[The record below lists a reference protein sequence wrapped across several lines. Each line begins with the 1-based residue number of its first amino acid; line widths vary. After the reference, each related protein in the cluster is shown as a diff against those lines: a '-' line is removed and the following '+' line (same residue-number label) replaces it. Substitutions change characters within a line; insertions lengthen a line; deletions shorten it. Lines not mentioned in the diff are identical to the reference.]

1 MTIKIEIEAHPDRG
15 DMSDQIKRAMSALGY
30 VREDMVAQA
39 LSDPENQPSQWG
51 TVPAGTTVVLVDP
64 LNRAEQQTVTEPTT
78 QVVATRKRGEP
89 SPGRSRRTKAEIAE
103 DEAAEKAEIAN
114 RIAGRLA
121 DAPVE
126 EIDAAIE
133 TFAAI
138 STGENRVG
146 PDDTDEDAVQDAADE
161 QAEMAAKREPG
172 KLTHDDLRKAVG
184 DYQKKHGMPAAVA
197 LVQAGGLIGKPIIEV
212 PEADLEAVIAAVS
225 GVAVAAVSKPVEQ
238 ASDKPAETQAAPV
251 TKDDLL
257 ALMQAYVKKYGDVAA
272 AEDGQKIFVHA
283 LGEVPPGTKT
293 AKGQITEKWVFSA
306 IPNDQDSLSK
316 CVKWWKSALT
326 QAPEAFGRK
335 AVA

>member
-15 DMSDQIKRAMSALGY
+15 DMGVQIERAMSALGY
-30 VREDMVAQA
+30 YQVSHKGRVILDTVGAGVAGDI
-39 LSDPENQPSQWG
+39 SDDTPLDVNVSSTYTPDPN
-51 TVPAGTTVVLVDP
+51 VPVT
-64 LNRAEQQTVTEPTT
+64 QTAP
-78 QVVATRKRGEP
+78 TRKRGEP
-89 SPGRSRRTKAEIAE
+89 SPGKSRRTKAEIAE
-103 DEAAEKAEIAN
+103 DEAAVTNANEGVEGVAADVAEVA
-114 RIAGRLA
+114 
-121 DAPVE
+121 
-126 EIDAAIE
+126 
-133 TFAAI
+133 AAI
-138 STGENRVG
+138 STGENRIG
-146 PDDTDEDAVQDAADE
+146 PDDTGEDAAQDAADE
-161 QAEMAAKREPG
+161 QDEMAAKREPG
-172 KLTHDDLRKAVG
+172 KLTHDDLRKAIG
-184 DYQKKHGMPAAVA
+184 DYQKKHGMSAAVA

-212 PEADLEAVIAAVS
+212 PETDLEAFIAAVN
-225 GVAVAAVSKPVEQ
+225 GVVVAEVSKPVEQ
-238 ASDKPAETQAAPV
+238 ASDKSAETQAAPV

-335 AVA
+335 AVS